1 MQKTKTVRTYKRKT
15 KSGKTVT
22 VKQHTAKYDAAEAA
36 RKAFLKDSRAGSEY
50 ASIKDMP
57 MHGISADDFK
67 EWYHWDL
74 DDDPNNEAA
83 LRVKEALVKK
93 LGKKGY
99 QDYEDKMTDSYT
111 RRGHLSAFKK
121 LEGML
126 KPKPNTTYEHTTKL
140 PRKHSAERPLSD
152 RGAKNL
158 EGIQGKGL
166 KMPKGF
172 KYNDEQHSDDYDSF
186 VATDKRAINA
196 LKKQIAGKR
205 WKKVEAEDGSVH
217 FHSPDKSVHVVV
229 NDQRAAIFYRE
240 NPVTAKPKKEVAQ
253 VAPKGSSKTGTNEH
267 FEEYLVKHYKSKSNG
282 DDNLDQ
288 IHKDYSKKY
297 GAVPQGATDLGEIRR
312 RQKETKKS
320 PKRETKKSREQEI
333 QEMNDLVYRGI
344 TQKGT
349 AKKKEKPKN
358 SAGETLRRVAIGK
371 GVYYV
376 DSKKRVYEDVTK
388 KDGTTAWKYD
398 SQGTKVYRE
407 ELKRRSESSKRRP
420 SRVKLPETK

>member
-1 MQKTKTVRTYKRKT
+1 MQKTKTVRAHKRKT

-57 MHGISADDFK
+57 THGISADDFK

-126 KPKPNTTYEHTTKL
+126 KPKPNATYEHTTKL

-240 NPVTAKPKKEVAQ
+240 NPVTAKTSPKPITEKRFSTNVGGRKYYAHQDNGKVIVENAAGKTIVSKGIVKKVEDAFYKKMSEGSKDGAKSISLSGGSPKKTKVDDLDANHAKEVASAKTVQ
-253 VAPKGSSKTGTNEH
+253 DKWKLLDKWYRRKEIGVHPSDMQKLRASAKTG
-267 FEEYLVKHYKSKSNG
+267 FS
-282 DDNLDQ
+282 
-288 IHKDYSKKY
+288 
-297 GAVPQGATDLGEIRR
+297 
-312 RQKETKKS
+312 QKEK
-320 PKRETKKSREQEI
+320 QVI
-333 QEMNDLVYRGI
+333 N
-344 TQKGT
+344 
-349 AKKKEKPKN
+349 
-358 SAGETLRRVAIGK
+358 
-371 GVYYV
+371 
-376 DSKKRVYEDVTK
+376 
-388 KDGTTAWKYD
+388 
-398 SQGTKVYRE
+398 
-407 ELKRRSESSKRRP
+407 
-420 SRVKLPETK
+420 KLFKTFSV